1 MEDAKEETQLDIAD
15 DADVKADLDIIREH
29 YDY

>member
-1 MEDAKEETQLDIAD
+1 MITADFLNICFDAN
-15 DADVKADLDIIREH
+15 VKADLDIIREH